1 MVREEYEVI
10 PLDPIRALEKRIKK
24 LEEILQERTTASE
37 YIELVKTNQQV
48 VGDLIRMNTGIIDKL
63 NNLTTALEGLIKR
76 IDEFSSKFEVEIE
89 VAGEGESKKVK
100 ELEEENR
107 RLKEAQEELL
117 DKISKL
123 EKRLNAL
130 LLSRVPLRKTAQ
142 PTQATQ
148 VAIPR

>member
-10 PLDPIRALEKRIKK
+10 PLDPIRAMEKRIKK
-24 LEEILQERTTASE
+24 LEEMLQERSTASD

-76 IDEFSSKFEVEIE
+76 IDDFSSKFEVEIE
-89 VAGEGESKKVK
+89 VGGGESKRVK
-100 ELEEENR
+100 ELEEENK
-107 RLKEAQEELL
+107 RLKESQEELL

-123 EKRLNAL
+123 EKRLNSL
-130 LLSRVPLRKTAQ
+130 LLSRVPVRKAAY
-142 PTQATQ
+142 PTQSAPMAMT
-148 VAIPR
+148 R

>member
-10 PLDPIRALEKRIKK
+10 PLDPIRAMEKRIRK
-24 LEEILQERTTASE
+24 LEEMLQERSTASE

-76 IDEFSSKFEVEIE
+76 IDEFASKFEVEIE
-89 VAGEGESKKVK
+89 VAGGESKRVK

-123 EKRLNAL
+123 EKRLNTL
-130 LLSRVPLRKTAQ
+130 LLSRMPVRKPTPT
-142 PTQATQ
+142 PTQTAPMQ
-148 VAIPR
+148 LSR

>member
-10 PLDPIRALEKRIKK
+10 PLDPIRAMEKRIKK
-24 LEEILQERTTASE
+24 LEEMLQERSTASE

-89 VAGEGESKKVK
+89 VGGGESKRVK

-130 LLSRVPLRKTAQ
+130 LISRVPVRKVAQ

-148 VAIPR
+148 VTIPR

>member
-10 PLDPIRALEKRIKK
+10 PLDPIRAMEKRIKK
-24 LEEILQERTTASE
+24 LEEMLQERSTASD

-76 IDEFSSKFEVEIE
+76 IDDFSSKFEVEIE
-89 VAGEGESKKVK
+89 VGGGESKRVK
-100 ELEEENR
+100 ELEEENK
-107 RLKEAQEELL
+107 RLKESQEELL

-123 EKRLNAL
+123 EKRLNSL
-130 LLSRVPLRKTAQ
+130 LLSRVPVRKAVY
-142 PTQATQ
+142 PTQSAPMAMT
-148 VAIPR
+148 R

>member
-1 MVREEYEVI
+1 MGMVREEYEVI

-24 LEEILQERTTASE
+24 LEEMLEERSVASE

-63 NNLTTALEGLIKR
+63 NNLTAALEGLIKR

-89 VAGEGESKKVK
+89 VAGGESKRVK
-100 ELEEENR
+100 ELEEENK

-123 EKRLNAL
+123 EKRLNTL
-130 LLSRVPLRKTAQ
+130 LISRIPVKKVSQ
-142 PTQATQ
+142 PTQAVIT
-148 VAIPR
+148 R

>member
-10 PLDPIRALEKRIKK
+10 PLDPIRAMERRIKK
-24 LEEILQERTTASE
+24 LEEMLQERSTASE
-37 YIELVKTNQQV
+37 YIELVRTNQQV

-63 NNLTTALEGLIKR
+63 NNLTAALEGLIKR
-76 IDEFSSKFEVEIE
+76 IDDFSSKFEVEID
-89 VAGEGESKKVK
+89 VAGGESKRVK

-117 DKISKL
+117 EKISKL

-130 LLSRVPLRKTAQ
+130 LLSKVPIRKTIQQ
-142 PTQATQ
+142 PTQETSMM
-148 VAIPR
+148 IRR

>member
-1 MVREEYEVI
+1 MTREEYEVI
-10 PLDPIRALEKRIKK
+10 PLDPIRAMEKRIKK
-24 LEEILQERTTASE
+24 LEEMLQERSTASE

-76 IDEFSSKFEVEIE
+76 IDEFSSKFDVEIE
-89 VAGEGESKKVK
+89 VGGGESKRVK

-123 EKRLNAL
+123 EKRLNTL
-130 LLSRVPLRKTAQ
+130 LISRVPVRKVAQ

-148 VAIPR
+148 VTIPR

>member
-24 LEEILQERTTASE
+24 LEEMLQEKSTAAE

-63 NNLTTALEGLIKR
+63 NNLTTTLENLIKR
-76 IDEFSSKFEVEIE
+76 IDEFTSKFDVEIE
-89 VAGEGESKKVK
+89 VAGGESKRVK
-100 ELEEENR
+100 ELEEENK
-107 RLKEAQEELL
+107 RLKETQEELL
-117 DKISKL
+117 EKIAKL

-130 LLSRVPLRKTAQ
+130 LLSRIPARKIMPQAQ
-142 PTQATQ
+142 QAP
-148 VAIPR
+148 IPMPK